1 MNPKLSLNEHLFS
14 LPALPRLRLGIA
26 AVVAAA
32 GLVACSH
39 AQPVAEAKAEQ
50 KPAAAEV
57 QKPAD
62 DAGKPTDAASYKAQG
77 QAELDAALARLRGVS
92 VFFAFD
98 EATLTKEAE
107 TRLGD
112 VAGILVRHADLNVKI
127 EGNADERGS
136 EQYNLA
142 LGQRRAEAVKKYLA
156 NLGVQSGQVSA
167 ISFGAEKPAD
177 PGHNEEA
184 WKKNRRADVD
194 PNTSAK
200 K

>member
-1 MNPKLSLNEHLFS
+1 MQLKLKDSPH
-14 LPALPRLRLGIA
+14 PITHTALRFGLLA
-26 AVVAAA
+26 TAAA

-39 AQPVAEAKAEQ
+39 AQPQAEAAVDKSASSPKPQDAAKAEQ
-50 KPAAAEV
+50 
-57 QKPAD
+57 
-62 DAGKPTDAASYKAQG
+62 DAADYRAQG
-77 QAELDAALARLRGVS
+77 QADLDAALAKLRGVS

-98 EATLTKEAE
+98 DATLTKEA
-107 TRLGD
+107 TNRLAD
-112 VAGILVRHADLNVKI
+112 VGAVLVRHADLKVKI
-127 EGNADERGS
+127 EGNADERGT

-156 NLGVQSGQVSA
+156 RLGVQTAQVTA
-167 ISFGAEKPAD
+167 VSFGAEKPVD

-194 PNTSAK
+194 PQK